1 MTKIR
6 MNRAIVAT
14 LILLLIQTS
23 VLPWLVPSAWSGRL
37 LLHLPFVMTVFV
49 ALLGGRHRAF
59 LFGLGFGLL
68 EDMLF
73 YGHMIGAYAFGMAL
87 FGYLIGLA
95 FERKLN
101 TLAFVLLLTGVG
113 SGLLDM
119 LVYFVY
125 KLFSL
130 THLSASFVFY
140 WQVLPT
146 LLLHMLVALALYLPS
161 RRYLVRQVV
170 SQSEAAEGS

>member
-1 MTKIR
+1 MTRIR
-6 MNRAIVAT
+6 INRAIVAT

-59 LFGLGFGLL
+59 LFGLGFGWL
-68 EDMLF
+68 EDTLF
-73 YGHMIGAYAFGMAL
+73 YGHMIGPYAFGMAL
-87 FGYLIGLA
+87 IGYLIGLA
-95 FERKLN
+95 FDRRLN
-101 TLAFVLLLTGVG
+101 TLAFVLLLAGVG

-119 LVYFVY
+119 LAYFIY

-146 LLLHMLVALALYLPS
+146 LLLHMLAVLALYLPA
-161 RRYLVRQVV
+161 RRFLVRQIA
-170 SQSEAAEGS
+170 SQSEEADVV